1 MSVLVVTHPC
11 FAEHIAGPY
20 HPERPERLGAVLDG
34 LAAAGLRDVAVP
46 LAARAAT
53 VAELERV
60 HAPAHVAAIEER
72 CRRGAAVDP
81 DTGVVPA
88 SYTAAL
94 FAAGAGLAAV
104 DQLDRRVADAAFC
117 VVRPPGHHATP
128 TRSMGFCLFNNIAV
142 TAAALVARG
151 ERVLIVDFDVHHGN
165 GTQDAFWDEPAVTY
179 VSMHEHP
186 LFPGTGRLDDFG
198 GPGAIGRT
206 VNLPFPSGTTG
217 DAFLAAC
224 DEVVAPAAAQL
235 DPTWLL
241 LSAGFDAHRR
251 DPLAGLALS
260 SGDYAAITARVVGLA
275 PRGRCI
281 AFLEG
286 GYDLEALALSSAACI
301 GALSGVTVASERP
314 TSGGP
319 GLDVVAAARQ
329 AHARLHP

>member
-1 MSVLVVTHPC
+1 VSVLVVTHPS
-11 FAEHIAGPY
+11 FVEHIAGPY
-20 HPERPERLGAVLDG
+20 HPERPERLGAVIEG
-34 LAAAGLRDVAVP
+34 LAAAGLSQVAVP

-53 VAELERV
+53 VAELELV

-72 CRRGAAVDP
+72 CRRGAAIDP

-88 SYTAAL
+88 SFAAAL
-94 FAAGAGLAAV
+94 FAAGAGLEAV
-104 DQLDRRVADAAFC
+104 DQLDQRAGDAAFC

-142 TAAALVARG
+142 TAASLAARG

-165 GTQDAFWDEPAVTY
+165 GTQDAFWDVPAVTY
-179 VSMHEHP
+179 VSMHQHP
-186 LFPGTGRLDDFG
+186 LFPGTGRLDDVG
-198 GPGAIGRT
+198 GRGAIGRT
-206 VNLPFPSGTTG
+206 VNLPFASGTTG

-224 DEVVAPAAAQL
+224 DEVVAPAAAEL
-235 DPTWLL
+235 DPTWVL

-251 DPLAGLALS
+251 DPIADLALS
-260 SGDYAAITARVVGLA
+260 SGDYAAITARLVGLA

-301 GALSGVTVASERP
+301 GALAGAAVASEKP

-319 GLDVVAAARQ
+319 GLEVVAAARELRK
-329 AHARLHP
+329 RLRP